1 MFSKVGGHIINPQK
15 LIIFKYISNTY
26 LEINIKQSLSFMIAL
41 KNLKHLGLNLTKYV
55 YDPNTELQTIV
66 EDDLMKRKS
75 NCIHL
80 LENQIEG
87 RCQSP
92 NLIYRFGVIPTKI
105 SGSIL
110 IENEKL
116 TLKFAF

>member
-1 MFSKVGGHIINPQK
+1 MFSKVGGYVINPQK
-15 LIIFKYISNTY
+15 LIIFKYISHTH

-41 KNLKHLGLNLTKYV
+41 KNLKHLGLNLTTYV

-66 EDDLMKRKS
+66 EDDLNEEKVKLHS
-75 NCIHL
+75 
-80 LENQIEG
+80 LEIQIEG

-92 NLIYRFGVIPTKI
+92 NLIYRFSVIPTKI

-110 IENEKL
+110 KETEKL
-116 TLKFAF
+116 ILKF